1 MSDYIK
7 LHRSMLEWEWWH
19 DINTCR
25 VFIYL
30 LLKANWKDS
39 TWKGIEVKR
48 GTYISSLDKVAT
60 ETDLTRDEVRTALK
74 HLTKTKEITTVS
86 TRKYTVFTVVNYDL
100 YQNVPTQNPTEL
112 PNKSPTIPLLF
123 PSREERKEVKKGINN
138 ISCAIPEESH
148 DSFFERIWK
157 MYPVKKGKGQ
167 VSKTKKQVLQRI
179 GYEELERCVKR
190 FVQTMEKEKRDK
202 QYWMHGSTFFNS
214 GYVDYLDKNWNDTE
228 QSITTNKPV
237 AKNMFNDFEQRDY
250 DFEDLEK
257 RLLAKK

>member
-30 LLKANWKDS
+30 LLKANWKDG

-48 GTYISSLDKVAT
+48 GSYISSLDKIAT

-86 TRKYTVFTVVNYDL
+86 TRKYTIFTVVNYDM
-100 YQNVPTQNPTEL
+100 YQNVPTQNPIEL

-123 PSREERKEVKKGINN
+123 PSREEKKEGKKERNNN
-138 ISCAIPEESH
+138 IFVPPSVDDIRNYCKERRNQVDAQ
-148 DSFFERIWK
+148 SFVDFYTANGW
-157 MYPVKKGKGQ
+157 VQGKGKPI
-167 VSKTKKQVLQRI
+167 KDWKA
-179 GYEELERCVKR
+179 CVR
-190 FVQTMEKEKRDK
+190 TWEKNQKSNSPIK
-202 QYWMHGSTFFNS
+202 NKFN
-214 GYVDYLDKNWNDTE
+214 
-228 QSITTNKPV
+228 Q
-237 AKNMFNDFEQRDY
+237 FEQRDY
-250 DFEDLEK
+250 DFNSLEEK
-257 RLLAKK
+257 LLQKGRV

>member
-1 MSDYIK
+1 
-7 LHRSMLEWEWWH
+7 MLEWEWWH

-48 GTYISSLDKVAT
+48 GTYISSLDKVAV

-74 HLTKTKEITTVS
+74 HLTKTKEITTVA
-86 TRKYTVFTVVNYDL
+86 TRKYTVFSVVNYDL
-100 YQNVPTQNPTEL
+100 YQNVPTQNPIEL

-157 MYPVKKGKGQ
+157 LYPIKKGKGQ

-179 GYEELERCVKR
+179 GYEELERCVNR
-190 FVQTMEKEKRDK
+190 FVKTMESEHRDK

-214 GYVDYLDKNWNDTE
+214 GYVDYLDKNWSDTE
-228 QSITTNKPV
+228 YSTKVNKP
-237 AKNMFNDFEQRDY
+237 APKNKFTGFEQREY
-250 DFEDLEK
+250 DFDDIEKGLLEK
-257 RLLAKK
+257 K